1 MFVNKEEFIAYPCQ
15 KDQTKWLR
23 GNMAAW
29 GKGGWGG
36 GFLHRIAKIGFLS
49 ADHFTIKH
57 EGW

>member
-36 GFLHRIAKIGFLS
+36 GDFYTELQKLGSFQQ
-49 ADHFTIKH
+49 TILQ
-57 EGW
+57 

>member
-36 GFLHRIAKIGFLS
+36 DFYTELQKLGSFQQ
-49 ADHFTIKH
+49 TILQ
-57 EGW
+57 